1 MCFHVYMERRLRK
14 KIYIINYINCNG
26 IELLALK
33 KEFIHMLKVRNRLTQ
48 HLNLK
53 NRLKVESV
61 NFNSVNKYMI
71 NIQEH
76 FLPCT

>member
-1 MCFHVYMERRLRK
+1 MCFHVYMEIRLRK
-14 KIYIINYINCNG
+14 KNYIIYYINCNG